1 MNDKKLEQLKEQ
13 YKEIPIPLELNRV
26 VYQALEKRNS
36 RKSLYRWGVG
46 VAAAVIIFSTSINVS
61 SAFAKSLADVPVVGD
76 IVEVLTF
83 KKIAVDKGNYQ
94 ADLDVQKVQMDNK
107 ALEEGLNLKY
117 LEESKALYEK
127 FMSEMKAQK
136 AFGEDG
142 HLSVDSG
149 FEIKTDT
156 EQLLSMGRYVEE
168 TQGSSMTTLQYDT
181 IDKQNQLFVTLPSL
195 FKNDTYIEVIS
206 ESIKKQMKQQMEED
220 SSKIYWIE
228 SSDMD
233 PFTSISKDQ
242 DFYINAEHQ
251 LVISFDEFEV
261 APGYMGVVEFVIP
274 TEVVQDIV
282 VSDEYLK

>member
-1 MNDKKLEQLKEQ
+1 MDDKKIEQLIEQ

-26 VYQALEKRNS
+26 VYQALEKRKS
-36 RKSLYRWGVG
+36 RKTLYLWGVG
-46 VAAAVIIFSTSINVS
+46 AAAAVIIFTTSINVS
-61 SAFAKSLADVPVVGD
+61 PAFAKTLVDVPVVGE

-83 KKIAVDKGNYQ
+83 KKITVDEGTYQ
-94 ADLDVQKVQMDNK
+94 ANLDVPKVQMDNE
-107 ALEEGLNLKY
+107 ALEEGLNSKY

-127 FMSEMKAQK
+127 FMSDMEAQK

-142 HLSVDSG
+142 HLRVDSR

-156 EQLLSMGRYVEE
+156 EQILSIGRYVEE

-181 IDKQNQLFVTLPSL
+181 IDKQRQLLVTLPSL
-195 FKNDTYIEVIS
+195 FKDETYIEAIS
-206 ESIKKQMKQQMEED
+206 ANIKEQMKQQMVED
-220 SSKIYWIE
+220 DSKTYWVE
-228 SSDMD
+228 SSEPDG
-233 PFTSISKDQ
+233 FKSISKDQ
-242 DFYINAEHQ
+242 EFYINAEHQ

-274 TEVVQDIV
+274 TDVVADVV